1 MGGEGKV
8 VMWEGGEVAGWV
20 GLDWDTGYGHEAV
33 ERVDLYRTHTSATFW
48 YVPFVHCAA
57 LTRVCVY
64 FSVRVC
70 VAKGLGGVTGGRR
83 LKADNLRKF

>member
-8 VMWEGGEVAGWV
+8 VRWEGGEVAGWV
-20 GLDWDTGYGHEAV
+20 GLDWDTGYGHETV

-57 LTRVCVY
+57 LTPVCVRVY
-64 FSVRVC
+64 FAVRVC
-70 VAKGLGGVTGGRR
+70 AWQEAGGRDR
-83 LKADNLRKF
+83 RASAKSG

>member
-1 MGGEGKV
+1 MV
-8 VMWEGGEVAGWV
+8 RWEGGEVAGWV

-57 LTRVCVY
+57 LTRVCVCILLCVY
-64 FSVRVC
+64 ACVC
-70 VAKGLGGVTGGRR
+70 AWQEAGGRDR
-83 LKADNLRKF
+83 RASAKSG